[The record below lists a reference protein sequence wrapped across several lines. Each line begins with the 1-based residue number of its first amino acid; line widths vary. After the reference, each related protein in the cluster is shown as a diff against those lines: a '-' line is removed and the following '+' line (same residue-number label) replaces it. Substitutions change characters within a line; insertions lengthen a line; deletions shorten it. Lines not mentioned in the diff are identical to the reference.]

1 MAACASV
8 RRCGEMISCS
18 GDVLRSQANLEL
30 PGLSKL
36 STELGISSIPTF
48 LVYKDGSVTAT
59 ITGLNFAAVKDAV
72 ESAGGTLTLTEAAQS
87 AGGSM
92 CGVM

>member
-1 MAACASV
+1 LFFS
-8 RRCGEMISCS
+8 
-18 GDVLRSQANLEL
+18 SQADLEL

-36 STELGISSIPTF
+36 STELHISSIPTF
-48 LVYKDGSVTAT
+48 LVYKAGAVTAT
-59 ITGLNFAAVKDAV
+59 ITGLNFAGVKAAV
-72 ESAGGTLTLTEAAQS
+72 ETAGETLTLTESAES